1 MIRQLKDG
9 SWQGD
14 ARKVTK
20 SGTGTPQIL
29 LLREAVKVGDRYTIT
44 VSADGRK
51 IILERAE

>member
-29 LLREAVKVGDRYTIT
+29 LIREAVKVGDRYTVT
-44 VSADGRK
+44 VSADGSK
-51 IILERAE
+51 ITMERVK

>member
-29 LLREAVKVGDRYTIT
+29 LLRDAVKVGDRYTIT

>member
-20 SGTGTPQIL
+20 SGIGTPQIL
-29 LLREAVKVGDRYTIT
+29 LIREAVKVGDRYTVT
-44 VSADGRK
+44 VSADGNK
-51 IILERAE
+51 ITMERVK